1 MSLELSGTIKSISE
15 VEQGT
20 SKAGKDWKKQTFV
33 ISNNEGYNDSEQIFA
48 FEVLG
53 EEAVANLTKYNKVGD
68 VVKVNFNIRTNEWK
82 GKYFTSL
89 NSWRIEKAENTQTA
103 ETKQAVED
111 LPF

>member
-53 EEAVANLTKYNKVGD
+53 EEAVSNLTKYNKVGD
-68 VVKVNFNIRTNEWK
+68 VVKVSFNIRTNEWK
-82 GKYFTSL
+82 DKFYTSL
-89 NSWRIEKAENTQTA
+89 SSWRIEKAENTQTA
-103 ETKQAVED
+103 ETKEAVED

>member
-53 EEAVANLTKYNKVGD
+53 EEAVSNLTKYNKVGD
-68 VVKVNFNIRTNEWK
+68 VVKVSFNIRTNEWK

-89 NSWRIEKAENTQTA
+89 NSWRIEKADSTQTA

>member
-82 GKYFTSL
+82 DKFYTSL

>member
-53 EEAVANLTKYNKVGD
+53 EEAVSNLTKYNKVGD
-68 VVKVNFNIRTNEWK
+68 VVKVSFNIRTNEWK

>member
-68 VVKVNFNIRTNEWK
+68 VVKVSFNIRTNEWK

-89 NSWRIEKAENTQTA
+89 NSWRIEKADSTQTA